1 MIDCVPRNP
10 KRGFMTITLRLCTVA
25 LLPFSLIA
33 AIEPLALTSA
43 ANTAFKDDR
52 PNDRTGGWID
62 LGSNDLRDIPQGPLL
77 AAGIPFSIPA
87 HTDQACIVLGGPTR
101 TYLPRKATLSVEPH
115 ISGKVLYLLHG
126 AAFVPDAQAIAGIL
140 TIEYATGKKKELHI
154 RQNRDVA
161 DWQKPTGYKNC
172 ARAWTTYNAN
182 TQISLFVS
190 KFPLENDPVAR
201 IHVEAKDATWMIV
214 AASIGDD
221 ATLRPL
227 LPNLAITQ
235 TFKPAPALSAALPAE
250 TNVATPRNI
259 ILLIGDGMG
268 HGALRLTSLAT
279 RNADDQLVFQQ
290 MPFNALC
297 TTYSFSDEVT
307 DSAASGTAIACGQK
321 TKNGMIATSPTGQQL
336 ESAATLAKKQGRS
349 VGIMTSDSLLGAT
362 PAVFYAHCD
371 SRGSYQDIANDTLLS
386 TFDILIGNGNGL
398 AWFLPKSAPG
408 SKRNDDRALLPEFEA
423 KGYTIITNINSFA
436 QAPAQQKI
444 LGFIDYKGELSSETS
459 LSQLLD
465 TALSRLNSNP
475 KGFFIMLE
483 STMPDAGGHGNKP
496 DFTIMGTTQID
507 WAARTALEFARTHND
522 TLVLVTAD
530 HETGGI
536 QSIRT
541 KTGGLTLRYTTTSH
555 TSTPVDLYAF
565 GPSAHRLNG
574 NIDNTDIG
582 KLLHELLAK

>member
-1 MIDCVPRNP
+1 
-10 KRGFMTITLRLCTVA
+10 MTITLRLCTAV

-33 AIEPLALTSA
+33 AIEPLALDSA
-43 ANTAFKDDR
+43 ANTAFRDDQ
-52 PNDRTGGWID
+52 PNDRTGGWVD
-62 LGSNDLRDIPQGPLL
+62 LGSNDLRDIPHGSLL
-77 AAGIPFSIPA
+77 AAGIPFSISA

-101 TYLPRKATLSVEPH
+101 SYLPKKTTLAVDPQR
-115 ISGKVLYLLHG
+115 SGKTLYLLHG
-126 AAFVPDAQAIAGIL
+126 AAFVPEAQAMAGIL
-140 TIEYATGKKKELHI
+140 TIEYANGKKKEFHV

-182 TQISLFVS
+182 TQVSLFVS
-190 KFPLENDPVAR
+190 KFALESAPVAR
-201 IHVEAKDATWMIV
+201 IVFEAKEATWMI
-214 AASIGDD
+214 AAVSLGDD
-221 ATLRPL
+221 AMLRPI

-235 TFKPAPALSAALPAE
+235 TVKPAPALTAALPVE
-250 TNVATPRNI
+250 TNTATPRNI

-279 RNADDQLVFQQ
+279 RNADDQLVLQQ

-349 VGIMTSDSLLGAT
+349 IGIMTSDSLLGAT
-362 PAVFYAHCD
+362 PAVFYAHNK
-371 SRGSYQDIANDTLLS
+371 SRGSYQNIANDSLLS
-386 TFDILIGNGNGL
+386 TFDILIGNAGGL
-398 AWFLPKSAPG
+398 AWFLPKSASG
-408 SKRNDDRALLPEFEA
+408 SKRNDDRALLPEFSA
-423 KGYTIITNINSFA
+423 QGYMVITNISSFA
-436 QAPAQQKI
+436 QVPAQQKV
-444 LGFIDYKGELSSETS
+444 LGFIDYKGELSSEPC
-459 LSQLLD
+459 LGQLLD
-465 TALSRLNSNP
+465 TALTRLNANP

-483 STMPDAGGHGNKP
+483 SSMPDSGGHGNKP
-496 DFTIMGTTQID
+496 DLTIMGTTQID
-507 WAARTALEFARTHND
+507 WAARAALEFARKHQD

-541 KTGGLTLRYTTTSH
+541 KTGALTLRYTTTSH

-565 GPSAHRLNG
+565 GPSAHRIAG

-582 KLLHELLAK
+582 KLLRELLAK

>member
-1 MIDCVPRNP
+1 MPFAYRASAQ
-10 KRGFMTITLRLCTVA
+10 RGIMTITLRLCTAV
-25 LLPFSLIA
+25 LLPFSLLA
-33 AIEPLALTSA
+33 AIEPLALDSA
-43 ANTAFKDDR
+43 ANTAFKDEQ

-87 HTDQACIVLGGPTR
+87 HADRACIVLGGPTR
-101 TYLPRKATLSVEPH
+101 TYLPKTATLNALPQH
-115 ISGKVLYLLHG
+115 PGKTLYLLHG
-126 AAFVPDAQAIAGIL
+126 AAFVPADQALAGTL
-140 TIEYATGKKKELHI
+140 TITYATGKKKDIHV
-154 RQNRDVA
+154 RQGRDVA

-172 ARAWTTYNAN
+172 ARGWTTYNAN
-182 TQISLFVS
+182 TQVSLFVS
-190 KFPLENDPVAR
+190 KFTLEADPVSSITFTAN
-201 IHVEAKDATWMIV
+201 EATWMIV

-221 ATLRPL
+221 ASLRPL
-227 LPNLAITQ
+227 LPNLMITQ
-235 TFKPAPALSAALPAE
+235 AIKPAPALSALLPAE
-250 TNVATPRNI
+250 TNTAAPRNI

-268 HGALRLTSLAT
+268 QGALRLTSLAT

-321 TKNGMIATSPTGQQL
+321 TKNGMIATSPTGKKL
-336 ESAATLAKKQGRS
+336 ESAATLAKKHGRS

-386 TFDILIGNGNGL
+386 TFDILIGNAGGR
-398 AWFLPKSAPG
+398 AWFQPKSASG
-408 SKRNDDRALLPEFEA
+408 SKRNDDRKLLPEFSA

-436 QAPAQQKI
+436 QAPAQQKV

-465 TALSRLNSNP
+465 TALSRLNTNP

-483 STMPDAGGHGNKP
+483 STMTDSGGHGNKP
-496 DFTIMGTTQID
+496 DLTIMGTTQID
-507 WAARTALEFARTHND
+507 WAARTALEFARTHTD

-536 QSIRT
+536 QSIRA
-541 KTGGLTLRYTTTSH
+541 KTGGLTLRYLTTSH
-555 TSTPVDLYAF
+555 TSTPVALYAF

-582 KLLHELLAK
+582 KLLRELLAK